1 MGRIK
6 IKQKNKNKERSNKNR
21 KKLKFRKS
29 KKKRENKIAL
39 NTIIRKFIKNLS
51 KLIIKQNKNKWNCFQ
66 IKKKILIIQ
75 NYF

>member
-39 NTIIRKFIKNLS
+39 NIIMIKFIKNLS
-51 KLIIKQNKNKWNCFQ
+51 KLIILMIWNML
-66 IKKKILIIQ
+66 IYLKMKKKLKKI
-75 NYF
+75 